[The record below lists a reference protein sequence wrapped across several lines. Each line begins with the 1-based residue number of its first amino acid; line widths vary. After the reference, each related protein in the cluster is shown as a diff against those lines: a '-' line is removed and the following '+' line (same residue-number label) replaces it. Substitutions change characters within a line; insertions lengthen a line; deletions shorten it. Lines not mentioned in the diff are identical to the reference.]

1 MALEKIGKYEIS
13 DLLGRGAMGTV
24 YLAHDP
30 FADRDVAI
38 KLCIFDQDE
47 DPGANRLIRKLFFN
61 EAHTAGALDHP
72 NILRVFDAGEE
83 DGQPYIVMEFVQD
96 AETLKPYVDG
106 DNLLPV
112 RNVVEIV
119 YQCAKALDYAH
130 RRGVVHRDIKSTNIM
145 LTRDGTAKLADFG
158 IAQYAQADQTQV
170 MGMLGS
176 PRYMSPEQ
184 AREEDVNHQTD
195 LYSLGVVCYELLT
208 GRAPYVARGFTGLI
222 QKILNEEPISV
233 RELRPE
239 IPEALAATVTKAM
252 AKDTAER
259 YRDAQEMAIDL
270 AGAFHQLG
278 RPPEELSEDSK
289 YESAREL
296 EFFASFSDSEVRE
309 VVEAC
314 AWERFEHG
322 DSIVSEGSLEHAF
335 YVVVSGEVGVSK
347 RGKQIAVLSRGE
359 SFGEMGFVARSE
371 RSATVTALEQ
381 TTLLKINSSLM
392 EQASMTCQLRF
403 NQAFLQTVVA
413 RLARTSDDL
422 AQRID

>member
-1 MALEKIGKYEIS
+1 MT
-13 DLLGRGAMGTV
+13 R
-24 YLAHDP
+24 
-30 FADRDVAI
+30 
-38 KLCIFDQDE
+38 
-47 DPGANRLIRKLFFN
+47 
-61 EAHTAGALDHP
+61 HT
-72 NILRVFDAGEE
+72 
-83 DGQPYIVMEFVQD
+83 
-96 AETLKPYVDG
+96 
-106 DNLLPV
+106 
-112 RNVVEIV
+112 
-119 YQCAKALDYAH
+119 
-130 RRGVVHRDIKSTNIM
+130 
-145 LTRDGTAKLADFG
+145 DGTGILAVTLAF
-158 IAQYAQADQTQV
+158 
-170 MGMLGS
+170 
-176 PRYMSPEQ
+176 
-184 AREEDVNHQTD
+184 
-195 LYSLGVVCYELLT
+195 LLT
-208 GRAPYVARGFTGLI
+208 TPGCGRFT
-222 QKILNEEPISV
+222 
-233 RELRPE
+233 
-239 IPEALAATVTKAM
+239 
-252 AKDTAER
+252 
-259 YRDAQEMAIDL
+259 
-270 AGAFHQLG
+270 
-278 RPPEELSEDSK
+278 PPEELSEDSK